1 MKNFNLPKLEV
12 NRELS
17 YLTIDQVKKALS
29 QNDFDALNQL
39 YYLFINRDLKI
50 AEGVEKRKDKL
61 LSLEW
66 ELKNHHPL
74 IEKININDLIKS
86 LQDSIYYG
94 FSVVDIGWETDS
106 GLLIPTE
113 FKKLHPLSLRK
124 WDNTVDE
131 YYYFHEKNSLNEI
144 RLESVKEKI
153 LFHNHTKSEHIH
165 TEALAYKI
173 AFYAILKHTAIVYN
187 MQYFDSLAI
196 PPIIVKSSSVDD
208 EKSLNDLIA
217 QLQNLKSNSFGIFN
231 ENIEIQTLLKQGTQ
245 TDFLSLINYFDNLI
259 SLYITGLGIAA
270 EGSKAGSFALSQT
283 SQNRLDEKVKADATI
298 LADTITEFLN
308 RYLSYNVS
316 NFQRV
321 EFSFVFE
328 SETKVSSPNSGAGTS
343 VPQNQNSGVETSV
356 PQKPTKEKNAKSS
369 TLKPK
374 PLSYQERHL
383 DLNPLTDV
391 KDELNE
397 VYKILKE
404 CNSYEEALS
413 KIEKFD
419 NPKMEQTLE
428 QLIFSNHLLGVLE

>member
-17 YLTIDQVKKALS
+17 YLTIDQVKKALAG
-29 QNDFDALNQL
+29 NDFDTLNQL

-74 IEKININDLIKS
+74 LDEININDLIKS

-94 FSVVDIGWETDS
+94 YSVVDISWETDS

-131 YYYFHEKNSLNEI
+131 YYYFYEKNSLNEI
-144 RLESVKEKI
+144 KLEDVKEKI

-217 QLQNLKSNSFGIFN
+217 QLQNLKSNSFGIFD
-231 ENIEIQTLLKQGTQ
+231 ENIDIQTLLKQGTQ

-270 EGSKAGSFALSQT
+270 EGSKAGSYALSQT

-316 NFQRV
+316 NFKRV
-321 EFSFVFE
+321 EFSFVFKE
-328 SETKVSSPNSGAGTS
+328 D
-343 VPQNQNSGVETSV
+343 SGVETSV

-369 TLKPK
+369 ILKPK
-374 PLSYQERHL
+374 TLSYQERHL
-383 DLNPLTDV
+383 ELNPLTDV

-428 QLIFSNHLLGVLE
+428 QLIFSNHLLGELE